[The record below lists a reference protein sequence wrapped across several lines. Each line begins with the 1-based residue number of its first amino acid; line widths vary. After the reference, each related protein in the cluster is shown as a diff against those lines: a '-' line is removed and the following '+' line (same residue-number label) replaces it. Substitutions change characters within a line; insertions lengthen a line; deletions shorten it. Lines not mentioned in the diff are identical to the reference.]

1 MQNANIL
8 HDLNL
13 SSTLEILPDV
23 GHAFFWEKQRELA
36 EAIVEFLSSVPGPVV
51 RCRRRAV
58 LPLEAPGPAQ
68 PQNRLALIAGGA
80 GALLQVAHDHG
91 SHKG

>member
-23 GHAFFWEKQRELA
+23 GHGFFWEKPKEPA
-36 EAIVEFLSSVPGPVV
+36 EAIVEFLSSVPAPV
-51 RCRRRAV
+51 
-58 LPLEAPGPAQ
+58 
-68 PQNRLALIAGGA
+68 
-80 GALLQVAHDHG
+80 
-91 SHKG
+91 